1 MNPEFLEVIHGRT
14 NPGIDPVV
22 HVWGWEV
29 PVYLFLGGLAA
40 GIMVVLSA
48 IELRSGERPASRGTR
63 WAPLGAIGLVSLGM
77 GALFLDL
84 AYKLHVLRFYTSFEP
99 TSPMSWGAWILVLVY
114 PVLAL
119 QGLSNLT
126 ADERGWVAGKVG
138 PLAGLVRSVSEWA
151 DANRRNVLRVTAATG
166 VGLGVY
172 TGLLLGTL
180 SARFQWSSAVMGP
193 LFLASGVS
201 TGAALLLLLRPNA
214 KEQQTLLRWDTAAIA
229 IELVLLAVMVLGFM
243 SGDSADQVAA
253 NQLLGGPYTPYFW
266 GLVVTAGLVVPL
278 VMNVVETRRKL
289 PATALAPLLV
299 LIGGLS
305 LRTILVAAGQVTGY
319 GLLP

>member
-1 MNPEFLEVIHGRT
+1 MKPELIEVVSNRT

-48 IELRSGERPASRGTR
+48 MELRSGERPTSRGTR
-63 WAPLGAIGLVSLGM
+63 WAPLAAVALVSLGM

-84 AYKLHVLRFYTSFEP
+84 AHKLHVWRFYTTFQP
-99 TSPMSWGAWILVLVY
+99 TSPMSWGAWILMLVY
-114 PVLAL
+114 PVLLL
-119 QGLSNLT
+119 QGLSNLNGRERT
-126 ADERGWVAGKVG
+126 WLSERLGPLGGLVGRVSAWADEQ
-138 PLAGLVRSVSEWA
+138 
-151 DANRRNVLRVTAATG
+151 RRPVLWTTAATG
-166 VGLGVY
+166 VGLGIY

-180 SARFQWSSAVMGP
+180 SARFQWNSAVMGP

-201 TGAALLLLLRPNA
+201 TGAALLLLLRPDA
-214 KEQQTLLRWDTAAIA
+214 KEHAVLVRWDTAAIA
-229 IELVLLAVMVLGFM
+229 IELVLLAVMILGFLT
-243 SGDSADQVAA
+243 GDQADLVAA
-253 NQLLGGPYTPYFW
+253 NQLLGGAFTPYFW
-266 GLVVTAGLVVPL
+266 GLVVLTGLAAPL
-278 VMNVVETRRKL
+278 AMNLAEFKRRM
-289 PATALAPLLV
+289 PATALGPVLV
-299 LIGGLS
+299 LIGGFS